1 MTKKF
6 FSYKYNNEKNTKL
19 EYVLSTFHLPIS
31 LYFFKF
37 MYVLLLWSL
46 RHLNKRFLSFFPFLS
61 ALHAM
66 PLIICYQISSLKLVE
81 VCVKTVIVILT
92 SIDEIGLHFARSV
105 DIIYRLIK
113 EFENHTSFA
122 VCRSIKLSVSIYIST
137 LKAIFLHETFC
148 INVKN
153 METTSWERYNLKN
166 FEKRD

>member
-1 MTKKF
+1 MYSAF
-6 FSYKYNNEKNTKL
+6 Y
-19 EYVLSTFHLPIS
+19 LPIS

-46 RHLNKRFLSFFPFLS
+46 RRLNKRFLSFFPFLS
-61 ALHAM
+61 ALHAT

-81 VCVKTVIVILT
+81 VCVKTVIAILT

-122 VCRSIKLSVSIYIST
+122 VCRSIKLSVSIIHFST
-137 LKAIFLHETFC
+137 KSNFFARDFLHERQKYGNNFLAT
-148 INVKN
+148 VQ
-153 METTSWERYNLKN
+153 LK
-166 FEKRD
+166 KL